1 MAEDSVFGS
10 PNKRPATDEP
20 MDGTKRGKPGDWWRE
35 NSDLTKFEGPYLYEA
50 TKLLVGQ
57 VFLLMDSDG
66 DGSITPEDFE
76 KLTHHQGTA
85 MRKWEDLRQEFSSES
100 EITPRDFVIGV
111 KRLAWKKA
119 VDPTCFASDAG
130 ANYSRFMISLN
141 EAVNTSMKRTLRELL
156 SAMVIYT
163 GETVDKMR
171 EAWAAIDFD
180 KDGHITKVRT
190 AELSHLECPL
200 HALHA
205 HDLPTRDLSP
215 HDLPTRP
222 QADFQR
228 PGAGE
233 AALAYFNGLAA
244 MCDADG
250 DGTIT
255 QAEFEAGLKSY
266 AIDNIDGSILV
277 GFTSA
282 AAAAATEPRLPRFMT
297 AVNANLVATCKNIV
311 SAMK

>member
-1 MAEDSVFGS
+1 MIVSFVAGVMAEDSVFGS

-180 KDGHITKVRT
+180 KDGHITK
-190 AELSHLECPL
+190 
-200 HALHA
+200 
-205 HDLPTRDLSP
+205 
-215 HDLPTRP
+215 
-222 QADFQR
+222 ADFQR